1 MQVKTFIDESL
12 PKALFK
18 AKQDLGDDIVIIES
32 KEIRNYSGN
41 PGVRMVQV
49 TVGHNPK
56 KKVKKWIPPRV
67 DENGV
72 ETKVKAPKKSFSEI
86 AAAYGRPAAQ
96 KPRPAPAK
104 KKAAPRGEESNSFDT
119 MISDILN
126 RKPKELDKEKV
137 ILDEIASLRAEIKQ
151 LSQKAEKQEKKAAT
165 PPRVERPQAP
175 PSLYNEYPEPYA
187 SIQEQLKESGVQ
199 EDLAY
204 ALVNQAFLLNEGR
217 RDVSGEHVQ
226 AQIEKEMRAMLR
238 TYNFKSRRRKGKQ
251 RVVLLLGPTG
261 AGKSTA
267 AMKLAAHPGM
277 YGNQK
282 TTILST
288 DPYGPS
294 EALKAFARMHE
305 TDVYEE
311 KDIDQTATIL
321 EKYKKSDVIIVDTPG
336 KSPFAP
342 NQLEK
347 WEQYIKILKP
357 TDIFLVMSVG
367 ADLKDLVLLCANYLL
382 VKPTGIIF
390 TKFDETTQPGKVFS
404 ILDVISLPVVA
415 FGDGKRIFVDTQE
428 GKPEYMFNKIFGA
441 KTGEA

>member
-1 MQVKTFIDESL
+1 MQVKTFTDESL

-18 AKQDLGDDIVIIES
+18 AKQELGNDIVIIES

-41 PGVRMVQV
+41 PGVRMVEV

-56 KKVKKWIPPRV
+56 KKIKKWIPPRV
-67 DENGV
+67 DENGADMS
-72 ETKVKAPKKSFSEI
+72 EKPKPKKSFSEI
-86 AAAYGRPAAQ
+86 AAAYGRPAAPQ
-96 KPRPAPAK
+96 PQARPAK
-104 KKAAPRGEESNSFDT
+104 KQTEAKADNNSFDS

-151 LSQKAEKQEKKAAT
+151 LSEKTEKKNTPAPGPKVEKIAA
-165 PPRVERPQAP
+165 PA
-175 PSLYNEYPEPYA
+175 SLYNEYPEPYA
-187 SIQEQLKESGVQ
+187 SIQEQLRESGVQ
-199 EDLAY
+199 DDLAY

-217 RDVSGEHVQ
+217 RDVSKKQVR
-226 AQIEKEMRAMLR
+226 AQIEKELRAMMQ
-238 TYNFKSRRRKGKQ
+238 TYNFKSRNRRSKQ

-277 YGNQK
+277 FGNKK

-415 FGDGKRIFVDTQE
+415 FGDGKRIFVDTRE

-441 KTGEA
+441 QTEEA